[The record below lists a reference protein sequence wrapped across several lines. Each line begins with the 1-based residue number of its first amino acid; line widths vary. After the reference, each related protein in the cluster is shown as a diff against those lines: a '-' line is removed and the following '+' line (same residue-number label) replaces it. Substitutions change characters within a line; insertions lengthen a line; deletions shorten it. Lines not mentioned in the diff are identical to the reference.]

1 MQEASKWPKK
11 LAAAGAI
18 ILLISIAVLVSNI
31 DEFEEATDPSRNSLI
46 VLDGGESEEINL
58 SKEASYLLFRLTNTD
73 HNCTIVELAT
83 ETEVTI
89 GSPGSVS
96 YTHLRAHET

>member
-31 DEFEEATDPSRNSLI
+31 DEFEEATDPSRNSLV
-46 VLDGGESEEINL
+46 VLDGG
-58 SKEASYLLFRLTNTD
+58 
-73 HNCTIVELAT
+73 
-83 ETEVTI
+83 
-89 GSPGSVS
+89 
-96 YTHLRAHET
+96 